1 MNELRK
7 KALNRMLARRK
18 ELQAEYDRLISEPL
32 SYGVT
37 GSVKARN
44 RSLEELRAE
53 ISVLDD
59 RIKSLL
65 ARIGGLAGMD
75 ICVPSYR
82 WGNIPLWGSELYERE
97 AEQ

>member
-1 MNELRK
+1 MNALYE
-7 KALNRMLARRK
+7 KAVKRMMERRSA
-18 ELQAEYDRLISEPL
+18 LQAEYDRLIAEPL

-44 RSLEELRAE
+44 RSLEELRKE
-53 ISVLDD
+53 ISVIDD
-59 RIKSLL
+59 KIKTML
-65 ARIGGLAGMD
+65 ARIGGLAGIE